1 MFMSLSA
8 VVLFTP
14 VSSEN
19 ISRVV
24 TFVLFVS
31 CIVMH
36 SSRMCFWFS
45 SVWPHPL
52 QSCHVCVFVF
62 VVPFALYHP
71 RPCHDY
77 CSDFVSV

>member
-1 MFMSLSA
+1 MFMSLPA

-14 VSSEN
+14 ESSEN

-36 SSRMCFWFS
+36 SSRMWFLMGR
-45 SVWPHPL
+45 VKI
-52 QSCHVCVFVF
+52 F
-62 VVPFALYHP
+62 
-71 RPCHDY
+71 
-77 CSDFVSV
+77 

>member
-8 VVLFTP
+8 IVLFTP

-31 CIVMH
+31 CIAMH
-36 SSRMCFWFS
+36 SSRMCFWVS
-45 SVWPHPL
+45 SVWP
-52 QSCHVCVFVF
+52 VWYICVVYKSILDLTHT
-62 VVPFALYHP
+62 VTYKYHP
-71 RPCHDY
+71 AIN
-77 CSDFVSV
+77 STWTL